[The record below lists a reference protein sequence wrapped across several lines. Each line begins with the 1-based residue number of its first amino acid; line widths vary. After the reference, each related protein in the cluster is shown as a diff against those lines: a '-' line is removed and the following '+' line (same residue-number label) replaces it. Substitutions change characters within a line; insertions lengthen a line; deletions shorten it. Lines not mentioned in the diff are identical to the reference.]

1 MRTLGS
7 CGYHTKHEQNL
18 MAKAKIPQLSPSERE
33 ELIRIGRASG
43 DPSTALRFLIIAKLG
58 EGELPADVARALSVA
73 PSTVSRAASNYLRLG
88 LDGLFDNRRENGEHK
103 VDTAFLAELAAVLL
117 GVPLDFGWDRP
128 TWTRELLALQLEN
141 RGFTKVSV
149 STMGRALAKIGARLG
164 TAKPVVSC
172 PWKADKREARLAEIR
187 ALESSATSRE
197 PVLFEDEVDI
207 NLNPKIGRDWMLR
220 GKQRWVLTPGKNEK
234 YYLAGALDV
243 RTGRIIAT
251 GNPRKNVDLFIALLW
266 RLVGAY
272 PWAKRVHLVLDNY
285 CIHKAKRTQR
295 VLAELG
301 GKVVLHFLPPY
312 CPQANRIERVWL
324 DLHANVTR
332 NHRCRRLPELLS
344 KANDYIKQYR
354 WSRASKP
361 VPSRQR
367 MAA

>member
-1 MRTLGS
+1 LG
-7 CGYHTKHEQNL
+7 
-18 MAKAKIPQLSPSERE
+18 
-33 ELIRIGRASG
+33 
-43 DPSTALRFLIIAKLG
+43 
-58 EGELPADVARALSVA
+58 V
-73 PSTVSRAASNYLRLG
+73 
-88 LDGLFDNRRENGEHK
+88 DGLFDNRSENGEHK
-103 VDTAFLAELAAVLL
+103 VDAAFLAELGAVLL

-128 TWTRELLALQLEN
+128 TWTRELLALELED
-141 RGFTKVSV
+141 RGLVKVSV

-172 PWKADKREARLAEIR
+172 PWKADKREERLAEIR
-187 ALESSATSRE
+187 ALEASASARE

-220 GKQRWVLTPGKNEK
+220 GTQRWIPTPGKNEK

-243 RTGRIIAT
+243 RTGKVIAT
-251 GNPRKNVDLFIALLW
+251 GHSHKNVDLFIALLW
-266 RLVGAY
+266 KLIGAY
-272 PWAKRVHLVLDNY
+272 PWAKRIHLVVDNY

-295 VLAELG
+295 VLADLG
-301 GKVVLHFLPPY
+301 GKIVLHFLPPY

-332 NHRCRRLPELLS
+332 NHRCRDLPDLLGR
-344 KANDYIKQYR
+344 ANDYIQQYR
-354 WSRASKP
+354 WTRASKP